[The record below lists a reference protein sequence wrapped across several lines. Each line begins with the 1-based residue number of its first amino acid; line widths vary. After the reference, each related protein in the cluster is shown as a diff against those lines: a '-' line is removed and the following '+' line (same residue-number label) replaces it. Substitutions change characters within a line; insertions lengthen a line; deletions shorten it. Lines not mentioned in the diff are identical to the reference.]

1 MKKKNRRLA
10 LVYIFS
16 LVVVI
21 AVIINVFLVTLGKV
35 HIRSNT
41 SLEPYVQSVALID
54 ETIWAKRGNIYDNK
68 GQIVAQDEKTYDI
81 ICYLNPNR
89 KGNSGQ
95 IVYVDDPLY
104 TSQVLSSI
112 LDMDQQEIY
121 FLLTNNPNLYQTELG
136 TKGRN
141 LSEETVNKILS
152 YPNLHGIGF
161 KESNKRIYTYGGSFA
176 PYLVGFAQSDEEGKL
191 VGKMGLEKYLN
202 EELSGIDGAHIYQQ
216 DKNGYVLPGMY
227 EETIAAKNGCDVY
240 LTIDNSIQQAME
252 TSFEELVR
260 DNNASQAWSA
270 VMEIQTGKILA
281 WGQYPSFNPNTL
293 DIKDYQNKLS
303 QAQYEPGSVMKSII
317 YATAMDIG
325 VYDGEQG
332 FDSSPFCFASD
343 GNYPYRTYS
352 GDNYGC
358 INNAGNKNWGWIPL
372 DYGLIYSSN
381 VATSTLLTDYVG
393 PDKFSEYLDR
403 FGFFK
408 AVDTDGIEEETGT
421 KNFTWPADRLALT
434 YGQGSSV
441 TTLQLLQAYSAI
453 FGNGEMVKPYFI
465 DKVVDTDSNT
475 VVYRGKRTVSGN
487 PIKESTAKQL
497 QALLERVVS
506 DPAGTA
512 QFYAIDEVKIMAKTG
527 TSEIAEGVGYNSND
541 SITSVMLAFPADNPK
556 YMMYYAYVSP
566 YDYYNHTYSKP
577 ITNFI
582 KKVAILTNVGYEAKE
597 VEVSNSIVKHEMP
610 NVLNETYTDA
620 NNTLSSLGLNVIK
633 IGNNETVI
641 GQYPKAGDTVYTKSK
656 VFVITEGDSEL
667 PNFNGWTRKELI
679 NYWNVSGIQL
689 TLDGYGVGY
698 EQSVDP
704 GTLVNKNTSVTVKLK
719 EIDAYVDISKK
730 EDETTK
736 KTEESEEEESEEEP
750 QEESEDTKEE

>member
-1 MKKKNRRLA
+1 MKKKNRRLI

-16 LVVVI
+16 LIIVI
-21 AVIINVFLVTLGKV
+21 GIIVNVFLVTIGKV
-35 HIRSNT
+35 HVRSNT
-41 SLEPYVQSVALID
+41 SLVPYVDNVARVN
-54 ETIWAKRGNIYDNK
+54 ETIWARRGNIYDSK

-81 ICYLNPNR
+81 ICYLNSSR
-89 KGNSGQ
+89 KGNSNQ
-95 IVYVDDPLY
+95 IVYVDDPLL
-104 TSQVLSSI
+104 TSQILAPI
-112 LDMDQQEIY
+112 LDMNQEDIY

-136 TKGRN
+136 VKGRN
-141 LSEETVNKILS
+141 LSEETMLEILNN
-152 YPNLHGIGF
+152 PNLHGIEF
-161 KESNKRIYTYGGSFA
+161 KESNKRVYTYNGSFA
-176 PYLVGFAQSDEEGKL
+176 PYLIGFAQSDDDGKL
-191 VGKMGLEKYLN
+191 VGKMGLELYKN
-202 EELSGIDGAHIYQQ
+202 EDLSGVDGSHEYQQ

-227 EETIAAKNGCDVY
+227 EATVAAKNGNDIY

-252 TSFEELVR
+252 TSFEEIVK

-270 VMEIQTGKILA
+270 VMEISTGKILA
-281 WGQYPSFNPNTL
+281 WGQTPGFNPNTL
-293 DIKDYQNKLS
+293 EIDEYLNKGS
-303 QAQYEPGSVMKSII
+303 QVAYEPGSVMKAII
-317 YATAMDIG
+317 YAAAMDMG

-332 FDSSPFCFASD
+332 FDSSPFCYSSD

-352 GDNYGC
+352 GNNYGC

-393 PDKFSEYLDR
+393 PDKFSEYLDK

-408 AVDTDGIEEETGT
+408 AVDTDGIAEETGT
-421 KNFTWPADRLALT
+421 KNYTWPADRLALT

-441 TTLQLLQAYSAI
+441 TTLQLLQAYTAI
-453 FGNGEMVKPYFI
+453 FGNGEMIKPYFI
-465 DKVVDTDSNT
+465 DKVVDTDTNT
-475 VVYRGKRTVSGN
+475 VVYRGKRTVSGT

-497 QALLERVVS
+497 QTLIERVVS

-512 QFYAIDEVKIMAKTG
+512 QYYAIDEVKIMAKTG

-597 VEVSNSIVKHEMP
+597 IEVSNSIVKHEMP
-610 NVLNETYTDA
+610 SVVNESYNDA
-620 NNTLSSLGLNVIK
+620 LNTLNNLNLDVYK

-641 GQYPKAGDTVYTKSK
+641 GQYPKAGETVYTNSK
-656 VFVITEGDSEL
+656 VFLITEGGTSEL

-679 NYWNVSGIQL
+679 NYWNASGIQL
-689 TLDGYGVGY
+689 TLDGYGVAY

-704 GTLVNKNTSVTVKLK
+704 GTQVDKNSSVTVKLK
-719 EIDAYVDISKK
+719 EISAYVDVSTKQ
-730 EDETTK
+730 DTT
-736 KTEESEEEESEEEP
+736 TTNSQDSS
-750 QEESEDTKEE
+750 SEDSE